1 MKKLISLVAALFA
14 AGMLF
19 AEGFT
24 VKSVTGKVTVVT
36 ASGKTDPVKVGQ
48 TLSGSTVINT
58 RAGATLVV
66 TKDGKDYTIRSMKKD
81 TVDVLVSGKKAVAA
95 NQEIADAAST
105 TGKGEASLSF
115 RNNLKS
121 ATAGDNLQEDEN

>member
-1 MKKLISLVAALFA
+1 MKKLIALVVSLLA
-14 AGMLF
+14 AGMMF

-24 VKSVTGKVTVVT
+24 VKSVKGNVTVVT
-36 ASGKTDPVKVGQ
+36 SSGKTEPVKVGQ

-81 TVDVLVSGKKAVAA
+81 AVDVLVAGKKAKATE
-95 NQEIADAAST
+95 EIAEAAST

-115 RNNLKS
+115 RNNVKNAS
-121 ATAGDNLQEDEN
+121 SGDNLQEN